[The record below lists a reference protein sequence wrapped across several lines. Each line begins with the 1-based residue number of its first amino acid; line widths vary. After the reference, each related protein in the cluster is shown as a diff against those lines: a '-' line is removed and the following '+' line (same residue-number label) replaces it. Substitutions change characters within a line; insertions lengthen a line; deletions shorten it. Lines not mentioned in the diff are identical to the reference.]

1 MKKKGL
7 DMQEKIAIKEMKII
21 KKKDMFCYET
31 ALSTICNYYN
41 IPYQLLFSN
50 TWIYDYNEYDC
61 NVGNNIIITD
71 WHLFDKLRELGIVE
85 EEVEEIKNTRYLRTK
100 LEQGN
105 VAIIRIDIQKFN
117 KMRGTSYTGLSAPY
131 LVYGYE
137 KGFIAYDL
145 HYTHEVIIIS
155 DEIFKYACKNI
166 KIYRMR
172 DNAPQFVFK
181 YSVDCI
187 RKYLVPANPNF
198 QKMRYLAK
206 LFEKGVVDLKNET
219 KGLREEDTPAS
230 APLIDKIA
238 TLARGRNMFSLYL
251 SYINSMIPEID
262 ITDACEKMAY
272 WAGKWNLVKVI
283 LIKAYYKKDYSQD
296 VMKKIAT
303 IISDIASGEK
313 KLYEQLVN
321 VELNVFKKKNS
332 RYLENIDGK
341 NQKMQAITIELSKL
355 YNNAGIVIAGSDKE
369 ADMTGLGAY
378 IEYEKEQ
385 LLMTKLE
392 FQDKY
397 NLIEIAQNVLDNIS
411 CQEQE
416 IEIPRSIYNRLNILG
431 CSDYGNFSDYI
442 TICYEDEMEKV
453 LIQLSSWINKQPQFN
468 DKIYCTGKL
477 LETTVR
483 LHQSSGTLFTQ
494 SLNLKNKRVVSIKL
508 PNCPA
513 MHIFSIYF
521 E

>member
-1 MKKKGL
+1 
-7 DMQEKIAIKEMKII
+7 
-21 KKKDMFCYET
+21 
-31 ALSTICNYYN
+31 
-41 IPYQLLFSN
+41 
-50 TWIYDYNEYDC
+50 
-61 NVGNNIIITD
+61 
-71 WHLFDKLRELGIVE
+71 
-85 EEVEEIKNTRYLRTK
+85 
-100 LEQGN
+100 
-105 VAIIRIDIQKFN
+105 
-117 KMRGTSYTGLSAPY
+117 
-131 LVYGYE
+131 
-137 KGFIAYDL
+137 
-145 HYTHEVIIIS
+145 
-155 DEIFKYACKNI
+155 
-166 KIYRMR
+166 
-172 DNAPQFVFK
+172 
-181 YSVDCI
+181 
-187 RKYLVPANPNF
+187 
-198 QKMRYLAK
+198 
-206 LFEKGVVDLKNET
+206 
-219 KGLREEDTPAS
+219 
-230 APLIDKIA
+230 
-238 TLARGRNMFSLYL
+238 
-251 SYINSMIPEID
+251 MIPEID